1 MAADDGEGIH
11 NVGGVLAGYTI
22 EMEVKGIEGGDSVT
36 EGNDAVFTL
45 RASHAPTG
53 DVEVGVTVQ
62 NLTGEFAAMTGT
74 YTVTIAG
81 GSDSGTLSVG
91 TVTNKKDEHDGSIHA
106 SLQSGTGYSI
116 GNPSSASVTV
126 TDDDPSPLMF
136 TGEVEDVK
144 AVRGQTFNSGTLPEA
159 TGGILPY
166 SYWTSNLP
174 PNLTFDNSSRTIA
187 GTPSAAGS
195 WTVRYHVRDDAT
207 EGPLGPRSQTTSTT
221 FTITVVE
228 PVTLPTVDDMTG
240 TVGVY
245 FEESVPEASDG
256 CDPYVYEIS
265 GLPPGLEF
273 QTSPLRIRGT
283 ATTEGVYSVTYK
295 VTDALMSS
303 YSRSFTITIL
313 EPAPPIITVERGTG
327 PTVREGYPVMFTIR
341 ADREAATDLTITLD
355 VETTGMF
362 LQNTTPP
369 SSFRLPQGD
378 TKIDLVWNTR
388 DDQDDEFHGTVKVT
402 VTGQADDGY
411 AIGSPAVQEVT
422 IIDDDDPI
430 VTITADSASVKE
442 GDPMTFTLE
451 ADRMPKGALRVGIEI
466 KDPGGYLDPDTP
478 IPTVVWFIGRA
489 ESATLTL
496 HTATVDGMDEPHGT
510 VTVTLEPDSHP
521 DTHGEVDYVPGA
533 PDSASVLVE
542 DQDKPPAPTNLRAN
556 GDLDGDAVNG
566 IVTLRWNAVDDATS
580 YNVYSA
586 GVECIDVGV
595 VETMY
600 VCVAGNEIPHPE
612 ATITGTEAKV
622 HIGGH
627 GGLYRVWV
635 TAVNVDESDPSVHA
649 FVVPTVSPS
658 VDTVATIPIATYAED
673 GEFDY
678 TVCDPDQAPSE
689 NYEPRQLPTWF
700 RDSVHGIIAKWP
712 AAVVW
717 ESSGRNIIRTTGRF
731 VSDCVDDPFQSY
743 NQVYF
748 FHDAAATFYC
758 DYNPA
763 TAACFAYRD
772 RGGLT
777 TPGVGYQYIVIRDNG
792 QQNIVTA
799 GCTLFAKAL
808 LHEVGHA
815 FGVGEGGKDVP
826 EERKHAQIARS
837 AMASPPALCYP
848 TEYDVAAM
856 MRLYQ
861 SR

>member
-1 MAADDGEGIH
+1 
-11 NVGGVLAGYTI
+11 
-22 EMEVKGIEGGDSVT
+22 
-36 EGNDAVFTL
+36 
-45 RASHAPTG
+45 
-53 DVEVGVTVQ
+53 
-62 NLTGEFAAMTGT
+62 
-74 YTVTIAG
+74 
-81 GSDSGTLSVG
+81 
-91 TVTNKKDEHDGSIHA
+91 
-106 SLQSGTGYSI
+106 
-116 GNPSSASVTV
+116 
-126 TDDDPSPLMF
+126 
-136 TGEVEDVK
+136 
-144 AVRGQTFNSGTLPEA
+144 
-159 TGGILPY
+159 
-166 SYWTSNLP
+166 
-174 PNLTFDNSSRTIA
+174 
-187 GTPSAAGS
+187 
-195 WTVRYHVRDDAT
+195 
-207 EGPLGPRSQTTSTT
+207 
-221 FTITVVE
+221 
-228 PVTLPTVDDMTG
+228 MTG

-635 TAVNVDESDPSVHA
+635 TAVKVDESDPSVHA
-649 FVVPTVSPS
+649 FVVPTVNPS
-658 VDTVATIPIATYAED
+658 VDAVATIPIATYVEN
-673 GEFDY
+673 GEFNY
-678 TVCDPDQAPSE
+678 TVCNPTALGDPDDPI
-689 NYEPRQLPTWF
+689 PLPTHAAN
-700 RDSVHGIIAKWP
+700 SVHGTIQKWQD
-712 AAVVW
+712 AVVW
-717 ESSGRNIIRTTGRF
+717 QSGGRNIITATGSTVTQCLEPNQSVNYVYLFSDLAARWYCRSETTPGCW
-731 VSDCVDDPFQSY
+731 VP
-743 NQVYF
+743 
-748 FHDAAATFYC
+748 
-758 DYNPA
+758 
-763 TAACFAYRD
+763 RD
-772 RGGLT
+772 RGDFT
-777 TPGVGYQYIVIRDNG
+777 TVDGGPRYIGIRESNQLSTIRGD
-792 QQNIVTA
+792 
-799 GCTLFAKAL
+799 CTYFDQLL

-815 FGVGEGGKDVP
+815 FGVGEGGDP
-826 EERKHAQIARS
+826 QPPQERIHAQIAES
-837 AMASPPALCYP
+837 VMAVPPALCYP

-856 MRLYQ
+856 MAIYQ